1 MTDLFQTLFSG
12 VALGTKYALVALGFV
27 VIFRATG
34 VINFAQ
40 GGFVLIGAFLTYNFS
55 VTWGMNFYLAVLLA
69 MICGAAVGAFVE
81 WSLLRRMVGEAS
93 FSIIMLTIG
102 LLFVIRA
109 IVPSIWG
116 FSNLQQGDPW
126 GIDTVELGGVVFAV
140 RELWTIVA
148 AAGALL
154 AFFAFFRYSKMGV
167 AMRATAIDQ
176 EAALAQGISVNRVV
190 SVSWAIAGAVATL
203 AGVALSTGA
212 AQLAPT
218 IEYVALAAFPAMI
231 LGGLDSPLGA
241 VIGGLIIG
249 IVQQLT
255 SLYQPQYAEWLGD
268 GFSLVMPY
276 VVMVIILIVRPYGL
290 FGTEEVRRA

>member
-1 MTDLFQTLFSG
+1 MTDLLQTLFSG

-40 GGFVLIGAFLTYNFS
+40 GGFVLIGAYLSYNFS

-81 WSLLRRMVGEAS
+81 WAVLRRMVGEAS
-93 FSIIMLTIG
+93 FSVIMLTIG

-109 IVPSIWG
+109 IVPTIWG
-116 FSNLQQGDPW
+116 FANLQQGDPW

-140 RELWTIVA
+140 RELWTLVA

-154 AFFAFFRYSKMGV
+154 AFFVFFRYSKMGV

-190 SVSWAIAGAVATL
+190 SVSWAIAGVVATL

-212 AQLAPT
+212 AQLAPS
-218 IEYVALAAFPAMI
+218 IEFVALAAFPAMI

>member
-1 MTDLFQTLFSG
+1 MTDLLQTLFSG
-12 VALGTKYALVALGFV
+12 VALGTKYSLVALGFV

-40 GGFVLIGAFLTYNFS
+40 GGFVIVGAYLTYNFS
-55 VTWGMNFYLAVLLA
+55 VTWGFNFYLSVLLA
-69 MICGAAVGAFVE
+69 MICGAALGAFVE
-81 WSLLRRMVGEAS
+81 YLVLRRMVGEAS
-93 FSIIMLTIG
+93 FSVIMLTIG

-109 IVPSIWG
+109 LVPTVWG
-116 FSNLQQGDPW
+116 FANLQQGDPW

-140 RELWTIVA
+140 RELWTIAA

-154 AFFAFFRYSKMGV
+154 LFFLLFRYSKIGV
-167 AMRATAIDQ
+167 AMRAVAIDQ

-203 AGVALSTGA
+203 AGVALSTGN

-241 VIGGLIIG
+241 VVGGLIIG

-255 SLYQPQYAEWLGD
+255 GLYQPQYAEWLGD
-268 GFSLVMPY
+268 GFSLVAPY
-276 VVMVIILIVRPYGL
+276 VVMVIILIVKPYGL